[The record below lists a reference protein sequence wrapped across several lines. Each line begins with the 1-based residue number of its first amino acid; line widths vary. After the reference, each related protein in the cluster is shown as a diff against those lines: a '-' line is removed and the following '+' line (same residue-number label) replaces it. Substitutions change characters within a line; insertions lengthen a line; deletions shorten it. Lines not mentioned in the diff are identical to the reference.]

1 MSEKFDVWDLGNETI
16 RKEYEK
22 NNYECV
28 DTGIKSNW
36 CYVLFSSNGLYYPDT
51 KEVFEEQIVKKN
63 RYEWKWVVKN
73 SEIPTKA
80 GKIIYV
86 RDIHK
91 IWYSYGIN
99 SRENTI
105 DKTLDLLKT
114 LTKGYRVVT
123 IGSSAGGY
131 MAVLAAIKLEACYC
145 LNFSGQYKISDA
157 FSNPYK
163 DISGMLDYY
172 TGEIFYFVPAYCKND
187 IEQYQLVENKKC
199 VKRFLFND
207 DRHASTMLTGNMP
220 YIVGNSADKLQR
232 LYMVYSG
239 KKIGKIGFL
248 FHTVPITQWMR
259 LLYGE
264 VKGYLIRLSGK
275 HWNGI

>member
-157 FSNPYK
+157 FSNRYK

-232 LYMVYSG
+232 LYTVYSG

>member
-232 LYMVYSG
+232 LYTVYSG